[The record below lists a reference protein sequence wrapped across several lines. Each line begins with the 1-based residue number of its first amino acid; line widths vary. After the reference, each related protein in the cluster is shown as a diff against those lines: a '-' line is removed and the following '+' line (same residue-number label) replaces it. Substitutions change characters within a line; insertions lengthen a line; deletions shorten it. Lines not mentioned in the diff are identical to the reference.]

1 VVRRVQPWA
10 TSEAPTQAMVATGE
24 HCVDGSWPASS
35 RRLDSLGVCG
45 RNGEGD
51 ADCDHGNG

>member
-1 VVRRVQPWA
+1 
-10 TSEAPTQAMVATGE
+10 
-24 HCVDGSWPASS
+24 VDGSWPASS

-51 ADCDHGNG
+51 ADCDHGNR